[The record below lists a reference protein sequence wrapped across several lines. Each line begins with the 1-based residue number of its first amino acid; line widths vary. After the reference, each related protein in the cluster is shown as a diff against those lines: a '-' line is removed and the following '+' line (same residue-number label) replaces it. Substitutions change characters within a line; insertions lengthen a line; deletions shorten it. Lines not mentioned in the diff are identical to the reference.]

1 MGKYVIM
8 TDSSC
13 DLSEE
18 YIKEHGLDVLNLL
31 YNMDGTIYGEDK
43 TMDIK
48 EFYAKMRNG
57 SMPTTMA
64 VNPEEV
70 ADAMRRHL
78 EQGEDILYIAFSSG
92 LSASCQNAVLGANDV
107 RDDFPDRKII
117 VVDSLCASMG
127 QGLFVHYALKRQAE
141 GMSLEENAKWL
152 EDHKLNICHQFTVD
166 DLHHLHRGGRVSK
179 ATAILGTMINVKPVL
194 HVDDEGKLVSLYN
207 VRGRKKSLQALV
219 TNMEKTI
226 GGFENEN
233 EDIFISHGDCMD
245 DVLYL
250 EKLIEEK
257 FGKKNFYV
265 NYVGAVIGA
274 HSGPGTMALFY
285 LGNKR

>member
-48 EFYAKMRNG
+48 EFYAKMRGG

-64 VNPEEV
+64 VNPEDV
-70 ADAMRRHL
+70 ANAMRRHL

-107 RDDFPDRKII
+107 RDEFPDRKII

-141 GMSLEENAKWL
+141 GMSLEENARWL
-152 EDHKLNICHQFTVD
+152 EAHKLNICHQFTVD

-194 HVDDEGKLVSLYN
+194 HVDDEGKLISLYN

-219 TNMEKTI
+219 SNMEKTI

-233 EDIFISHGDCMD
+233 DDIFISHGDCMD

>member
-194 HVDDEGKLVSLYN
+194 HVDDEGKLISLYN

-233 EDIFISHGDCMD
+233 DDIFISHGDCMD

>member
-48 EFYAKMRNG
+48 EFYAKMRGG

-64 VNPEEV
+64 VNPEDV
-70 ADAMRRHL
+70 ANAMRRHL

-107 RDDFPDRKII
+107 RDEFPDRKII

-141 GMSLEENAKWL
+141 GMSLEENVRWL
-152 EDHKLNICHQFTVD
+152 EEHKLNICHQFTVD

-194 HVDDEGKLVSLYN
+194 HMDDEGKLISLYN

-219 TNMEKTI
+219 SNMEKTI

-233 EDIFISHGDCMD
+233 DDIFISHGDCMD

>member
-48 EFYAKMRNG
+48 EFYAKMRGG

-64 VNPEEV
+64 VNPEDV
-70 ADAMRRHL
+70 ANAMRRHL

-107 RDDFPDRKII
+107 RDEFPDRKII

-141 GMSLEENAKWL
+141 GMSLEENVRWL
-152 EDHKLNICHQFTVD
+152 EEHKLNICHQFTVD

-194 HVDDEGKLVSLYN
+194 HVDDEGKLISLYN

-219 TNMEKTI
+219 SNMEKTI

-233 EDIFISHGDCMD
+233 DDIFISHGDCMD

>member
-31 YNMDGTIYGEDK
+31 YNIDGTIYGEDK

-48 EFYAKMRNG
+48 EFYAKMRGG

-64 VNPEEV
+64 VNPEDV
-70 ADAMRRHL
+70 ANAMRRHL

-107 RDDFPDRKII
+107 RDEFPDRKII

-141 GMSLEENAKWL
+141 GMSLEENVRWL
-152 EDHKLNICHQFTVD
+152 EEHKLNICHQFTVD

-194 HVDDEGKLVSLYN
+194 HVDDEGKLISLYN

-219 TNMEKTI
+219 SNMEKTI

-233 EDIFISHGDCMD
+233 DDIFISHGDCMD

>member
-48 EFYAKMRNG
+48 EFYAKMRGG

-64 VNPEEV
+64 VNPEDV
-70 ADAMRRHL
+70 ANAMRRHL

-107 RDDFPDRKII
+107 RDEFPDRKII

-141 GMSLEENAKWL
+141 GMSLEENVRWL
-152 EDHKLNICHQFTVD
+152 EEHKLNICHQFTVD

-194 HVDDEGKLVSLYN
+194 HVDDEGKLISLYN

-219 TNMEKTI
+219 SNMEKTI

-233 EDIFISHGDCMD
+233 DDIFISHGDCMD

-274 HSGPGTMALFY
+274 QSGPGTMALFY

>member
-48 EFYAKMRNG
+48 EFYAKMRGG

-64 VNPEEV
+64 VNPEDV
-70 ADAMRRHL
+70 ANAMRRHL
-78 EQGEDILYIAFSSG
+78 EQGEDILYVAFSSG

-107 RDDFPDRKII
+107 RDEFPNRKII

-141 GMSLEENAKWL
+141 GMSLEENARWL
-152 EDHKLNICHQFTVD
+152 EEHKLNICHQFTVD

-194 HVDDEGKLVSLYN
+194 HVDDEGKLISLYN

-219 TNMEKTI
+219 SNMEKTI

-233 EDIFISHGDCMD
+233 DDIFISHGDCMD

>member
-13 DLSEE
+13 DLPEE

-31 YNMDGTIYGEDK
+31 YNLDGTIYGEDK
-43 TMDIK
+43 TMDIR

-64 VNPEEV
+64 VNPGEV
-70 ADAMRRHL
+70 ANAMRRHL

-127 QGLFVHYALKRQAE
+127 QGLFVHYALKRRAE

-152 EDHKLNICHQFTVD
+152 EDHKLNVCHQFTVD
-166 DLHHLHRGGRVSK
+166 DLHHLQRGGRVSK
-179 ATAILGTMINVKPVL
+179 TTAILGTMINVKPVL

-233 EDIFISHGDCMD
+233 DDIFISHGDCMD

-265 NYVGAVIGA
+265 NYIGAVIGA
-274 HSGPGTMALFY
+274 HSGPGTMAVYY

>member
-48 EFYAKMRNG
+48 EFYAKMRGG

-64 VNPEEV
+64 VNPEDV
-70 ADAMRRHL
+70 ANAMRRHL
-78 EQGEDILYIAFSSG
+78 EQGEDILYVAFSSG

-107 RDDFPDRKII
+107 RDEFPERKII

-141 GMSLEENAKWL
+141 GMSLEENARWL
-152 EDHKLNICHQFTVD
+152 EEHKLNICHQFTVD

-194 HVDDEGKLVSLYN
+194 HVDDEGKLISLYN

-219 TNMEKTI
+219 SNMEKTI

-233 EDIFISHGDCMD
+233 DDIFISHGDCMD

>member
-1 MGKYVIM
+1 
-8 TDSSC
+8 
-13 DLSEE
+13 
-18 YIKEHGLDVLNLL
+18 
-31 YNMDGTIYGEDK
+31 
-43 TMDIK
+43 
-48 EFYAKMRNG
+48 
-57 SMPTTMA
+57 
-64 VNPEEV
+64 
-70 ADAMRRHL
+70 
-78 EQGEDILYIAFSSG
+78 
-92 LSASCQNAVLGANDV
+92 
-107 RDDFPDRKII
+107 
-117 VVDSLCASMG
+117 MG

-141 GMSLEENAKWL
+141 GMSLEENARWL
-152 EDHKLNICHQFTVD
+152 EEHKLNICHQFTVD

-194 HVDDEGKLVSLYN
+194 HVDDEGKLISLYN

-219 TNMEKTI
+219 SNMEKTI

-233 EDIFISHGDCMD
+233 DDIFISHGDCMD

-257 FGKKNFYV
+257 FGKKNFDV

>member
-1 MGKYVIM
+1 MGKYEIM

-48 EFYAKMRNG
+48 EFYAKMRGG

-64 VNPEEV
+64 VNPEDV
-70 ADAMRRHL
+70 ANAMRRHL

-107 RDDFPDRKII
+107 RDEFPDRKII

-141 GMSLEENAKWL
+141 GMSLEENARWL
-152 EDHKLNICHQFTVD
+152 EEHKLNICHQFTVD

-194 HVDDEGKLVSLYN
+194 HVDDEGKLISLYN

-219 TNMEKTI
+219 SNMEKTI

-233 EDIFISHGDCMD
+233 DDIFISHGDCMD

>member
-48 EFYAKMRNG
+48 EFYAKMRGG

-64 VNPEEV
+64 VNPEDV
-70 ADAMRRHL
+70 ANAMRRHL
-78 EQGEDILYIAFSSG
+78 EQGKDILYIAFSSG

-107 RDDFPDRKII
+107 RDEFPDRKII

-141 GMSLEENAKWL
+141 GMSLEENARWL
-152 EDHKLNICHQFTVD
+152 EEHKLNICHQFTVD

-194 HVDDEGKLVSLYN
+194 HVDDEGKLISLYN

-219 TNMEKTI
+219 SNMEKTI

-233 EDIFISHGDCMD
+233 DDIFISHGDCMD

>member
-48 EFYAKMRNG
+48 EFYAKMRGG

-64 VNPEEV
+64 VNPEDV
-70 ADAMRRHL
+70 ANAMRRHL

-107 RDDFPDRKII
+107 RDEFPDRKII

-141 GMSLEENAKWL
+141 GMSLEENVRWL
-152 EDHKLNICHQFTVD
+152 EEHKRNICHQFTVD

-194 HVDDEGKLVSLYN
+194 HVDDEGKLISLYN

-219 TNMEKTI
+219 SNMEKTI

-233 EDIFISHGDCMD
+233 DDIFISHGDCMD

>member
-48 EFYAKMRNG
+48 EFYAKMRGG

-64 VNPEEV
+64 VNPEDV
-70 ADAMRRHL
+70 ANAMRRHL

-107 RDDFPDRKII
+107 RDEFPDRKII

-141 GMSLEENAKWL
+141 GMSLEENARWL
-152 EDHKLNICHQFTVD
+152 EAHKLNICHQFTVD

-194 HVDDEGKLVSLYN
+194 HVDDEGKLISLYN

-219 TNMEKTI
+219 SNMEKTI
-226 GGFENEN
+226 GGFEHEN
-233 EDIFISHGDCMD
+233 DDIFINHGDCMD

-250 EKLIEEK
+250 
-257 FGKKNFYV
+257 
-265 NYVGAVIGA
+265 
-274 HSGPGTMALFY
+274 
-285 LGNKR
+285 

>member
-48 EFYAKMRNG
+48 EFYAKMRGG

-64 VNPEEV
+64 VNPEDV
-70 ADAMRRHL
+70 ANAMRRHL

-107 RDDFPDRKII
+107 RDEFPDRKII
-117 VVDSLCASMG
+117 VVDSLC
-127 QGLFVHYALKRQAE
+127 RP
-141 GMSLEENAKWL
+141 W
-152 EDHKLNICHQFTVD
+152 D
-166 DLHHLHRGGRVSK
+166 R
-179 ATAILGTMINVKPVL
+179 
-194 HVDDEGKLVSLYN
+194 
-207 VRGRKKSLQALV
+207 
-219 TNMEKTI
+219 
-226 GGFENEN
+226 
-233 EDIFISHGDCMD
+233 DCLSIM
-245 DVLYL
+245 
-250 EKLIEEK
+250 
-257 FGKKNFYV
+257 
-265 NYVGAVIGA
+265 
-274 HSGPGTMALFY
+274 P
-285 LGNKR
+285 

>member
-48 EFYAKMRNG
+48 EFYAKMRGG

-64 VNPEEV
+64 VNPEDV
-70 ADAMRRHL
+70 ANAMRRHL
-78 EQGEDILYIAFSSG
+78 EQGEDILYVAFSSG

-107 RDDFPDRKII
+107 RDEFPDRKII

-141 GMSLEENAKWL
+141 GMSLEENVRWL
-152 EDHKLNICHQFTVD
+152 EEHKRNICHQFTVD

-194 HVDDEGKLVSLYN
+194 HVDDVGKLISLYN

-219 TNMEKTI
+219 SNMEKTI

-233 EDIFISHGDCMD
+233 DDIFISHGDCMD

>member
-48 EFYAKMRNG
+48 EFYAKMRGG

-64 VNPEEV
+64 VNPEDV
-70 ADAMRRHL
+70 ANAMRRHL

-107 RDDFPDRKII
+107 RDEFPDRKII

-141 GMSLEENAKWL
+141 GMSLEENVRWL
-152 EDHKLNICHQFTVD
+152 EEHKLNICHQFTVD

-194 HVDDEGKLVSLYN
+194 HVDDEGKLISLYN

-219 TNMEKTI
+219 SNMEKTI

-233 EDIFISHGDCMD
+233 DDIFISHGDCMD

-274 HSGPGTMALFY
+274 HSGPGPMALFY

>member
-1 MGKYVIM
+1 MSEYVIM

-13 DLSEE
+13 DLPEE
-18 YIKEHGLDVLNLL
+18 YIKEHDLDVLNLL
-31 YNMDGTIYGEDK
+31 YNMEGTIYGGEK

-48 EFYAKMRNG
+48 EFYAKMRAG

-70 ADAMRRHL
+70 AEALRKRLKEGKDV
-78 EQGEDILYIAFSSG
+78 LYIAFSSG
-92 LSASCQNAVLGANDV
+92 LSASCQNAVLAAGDV
-107 RDDFPDRKII
+107 REEFPDRKIV

-127 QGLFVHYALKRQAE
+127 QGLFVHYALKRRAE

-152 EDHKLNICHQFTVD
+152 EDHKLNLCHQFTVD

-194 HVDDEGKLVSLYN
+194 HVDNEGKLVSLYN
-207 VRGRKKSLQALV
+207 VRGRKKSIQALV
-219 TNMEKTI
+219 NNMEKALA
-226 GGFENEN
+226 GFEKEN
-233 EDIFISHGDCMD
+233 DDIFISHGDCMD

-250 EKLIEEK
+250 EKLIEER
-257 FGKKNFYV
+257 FGPKNFYV
-265 NYVGAVIGA
+265 NHVGAVIGA
-274 HSGPGTMALFY
+274 HSGPGTMALFH

>member
-48 EFYAKMRNG
+48 EFYAKMRGG

-70 ADAMRRHL
+70 ANAMRRHL

-141 GMSLEENAKWL
+141 GIAAAKA
-152 EDHKLNICHQFTVD
+152 
-166 DLHHLHRGGRVSK
+166 RGV
-179 ATAILGTMINVKPVL
+179 
-194 HVDDEGKLVSLYN
+194 
-207 VRGRKKSLQALV
+207 
-219 TNMEKTI
+219 
-226 GGFENEN
+226 
-233 EDIFISHGDCMD
+233 
-245 DVLYL
+245 
-250 EKLIEEK
+250 K
-257 FGKKNFYV
+257 FGRPHKPLPDNFYES
-265 NYVGAVIGA
+265 NCAWRCNEMTLRQAAKACGMPL
-274 HSGPGTMALFY
+274 STFY
-285 LGNKR
+285 TKSMQLDSSV

>member
-48 EFYAKMRNG
+48 EFYAKMRGG

-64 VNPEEV
+64 VNPEDV
-70 ADAMRRHL
+70 ANAMRRHL

-107 RDDFPDRKII
+107 QDEFPDRKII

-141 GMSLEENAKWL
+141 GMSLEENVRWL
-152 EDHKLNICHQFTVD
+152 EEHKLNICHQFTVD

-194 HVDDEGKLVSLYN
+194 HVDDEGKLISLYN

-219 TNMEKTI
+219 SNMEKTI

-233 EDIFISHGDCMD
+233 DDIFISHGDCMD

>member
-48 EFYAKMRNG
+48 EFYAKMRGG

-64 VNPEEV
+64 VNPEDV
-70 ADAMRRHL
+70 ANAMRRHL

-107 RDDFPDRKII
+107 RDEFPDRKII

-141 GMSLEENAKWL
+141 GMSLEENVRWL
-152 EDHKLNICHQFTVD
+152 EEHKLNICHQFTVD

-194 HVDDEGKLVSLYN
+194 HVDDEGKLISLYN

-219 TNMEKTI
+219 SNMEKTI

-233 EDIFISHGDCMD
+233 DDIYIIHGDCMD
-245 DVLYL
+245 DVLYR

>member
-48 EFYAKMRNG
+48 EFYAKMRGG

-64 VNPEEV
+64 VNPEDV
-70 ADAMRRHL
+70 ANAMRRHL

-107 RDDFPDRKII
+107 RDEFPDRKII

-141 GMSLEENAKWL
+141 GMSLEENARWL
-152 EDHKLNICHQFTVD
+152 EEHKLNICHQFTVD

-194 HVDDEGKLVSLYN
+194 HVDDEGKLISLYN

-219 TNMEKTI
+219 SNMEKTI

-233 EDIFISHGDCMD
+233 DDIFISHGDCMD

>member
-48 EFYAKMRNG
+48 EFYAKMRGG

-64 VNPEEV
+64 VNPEDV
-70 ADAMRRHL
+70 ANAMRRHL
-78 EQGEDILYIAFSSG
+78 EQGEDILYVAFSSG

-107 RDDFPDRKII
+107 RDEFPERKIM

-141 GMSLEENAKWL
+141 GMSLEENARWL
-152 EDHKLNICHQFTVD
+152 EEHKLNICHQFTVD

-194 HVDDEGKLVSLYN
+194 HVDDEGKLISLYN

-219 TNMEKTI
+219 SNMEKTI

-233 EDIFISHGDCMD
+233 DDIFISHGDCMD

>member
-48 EFYAKMRNG
+48 EFYAKMRGG

-64 VNPEEV
+64 VNPEDV
-70 ADAMRRHL
+70 ANAMRRHL
-78 EQGEDILYIAFSSG
+78 EQGEDILYVAFSSG

-107 RDDFPDRKII
+107 RDEFPDRKII

-141 GMSLEENAKWL
+141 GMSLEENVRWL
-152 EDHKLNICHQFTVD
+152 EEHKRNICHQFTVD

-194 HVDDEGKLVSLYN
+194 HVDDEGKLISLYN

-219 TNMEKTI
+219 SNMEKTI

-233 EDIFISHGDCMD
+233 DDIFISHGDCMD

>member
-1 MGKYVIM
+1 M

-48 EFYAKMRNG
+48 EFYAKMRGG

-64 VNPEEV
+64 VNPEDV
-70 ADAMRRHL
+70 ANAMRRHL

-107 RDDFPDRKII
+107 RDEFPDRKII

-141 GMSLEENAKWL
+141 GMSLEENVRWL
-152 EDHKLNICHQFTVD
+152 EEHKLNICHQFTVD

-194 HVDDEGKLVSLYN
+194 HVDDEGKLISLYN

-219 TNMEKTI
+219 SNMEKTI

-233 EDIFISHGDCMD
+233 DDIFISHGDCMD

>member
-31 YNMDGTIYGEDK
+31 YKMDGTIYGEDK

-48 EFYAKMRNG
+48 EFYAKMRGG

-64 VNPEEV
+64 VNPEDV
-70 ADAMRRHL
+70 ANAMRRHL

-107 RDDFPDRKII
+107 RDEFPDRKII

-141 GMSLEENAKWL
+141 GMSLEENVRWL
-152 EDHKLNICHQFTVD
+152 EEHKLNICHQFTVD

-194 HVDDEGKLVSLYN
+194 HVDDEGKLISLYN

-219 TNMEKTI
+219 SNMEKTI

-233 EDIFISHGDCMD
+233 DDIFISHGDCMD